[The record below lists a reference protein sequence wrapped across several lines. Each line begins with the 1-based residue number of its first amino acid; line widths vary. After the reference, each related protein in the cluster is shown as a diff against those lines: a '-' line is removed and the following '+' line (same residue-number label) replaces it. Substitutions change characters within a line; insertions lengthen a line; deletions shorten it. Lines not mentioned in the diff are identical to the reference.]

1 MKKTN
6 FLPGVDAPHVLD
18 RFAKSAG
25 NEVGS
30 GKLDSPKSSAAL
42 AVNVFGWFIGRPGLL
57 PLLPGMIPE
66 VPVKKVEVEYCARF
80 PWHGG
85 RHPWLDAFVETDREI
100 VGVESK
106 RFEPYRGHKPAAL
119 SKAYDREVWGTNM
132 APFEAMRDALRSG
145 REKFAFLDATQLVKH
160 AFGLVTEGKRKSKAP
175 SLVYLHAE
183 PPSLGRKPIPM
194 NAHRQH
200 REEIARFAAAVQG
213 AEVGF
218 HSLSYREWLA
228 TWPAPP
234 NELGVHAR
242 AVIKRFTP

>member
-1 MKKTN
+1 MKTI
-6 FLPGVDAPHVLD
+6 FLPGVDSAYVLE
-18 RFAKSAG
+18 RLQNAGG
-25 NEVGS
+25 NEIAS
-30 GKLDSPKSSAAL
+30 GKLAHPESSAAL

-57 PLLPGMIPE
+57 PPLPGMRPS
-66 VPVKKVEVEYCARF
+66 VPAERVEVEYCARF
-80 PWHGG
+80 PWEHG

-106 RFEPYRGHKPAAL
+106 RFEPYRDHKPVTL
-119 SKAYDREVWGTNM
+119 SRAYNLKVWGTNM

-145 REKFAFLDATQLVKH
+145 RETFALLDATQLVKH
-160 AFGLVTEGKRKSKAP
+160 AFGLVTEGKRTNKVP

-183 PPSLGRKPIPM
+183 PATLGGKPIPAA
-194 NAHRQH
+194 AHSRH

-213 AEVGF
+213 AEVAF

-234 NELGVHAR
+234 DERGAHAR
-242 AVIKRFTP
+242 AVIDSFTP